1 MPKKIPIG
9 EKGKWLEEI
18 ENGKSDAA
26 IASKYKHDIR
36 TIRDGIEEVR
46 QVRDVRLARID
57 LLKEVIRKHQ
67 DRLQDELR
75 SILKDF
81 EHAYDLAPLSWYRGD
96 NSVFGENQS
105 AEESKYSRFTKRG
118 RPSVKDGVTMLDLLR
133 QHLKGDKT
141 KLWTLL
147 AQWGKAYNTY
157 LVDRG
162 LLQRKVIT
170 VLENKTG
177 YKVVDAKDPIIP
189 PLIYSHVAGDLL
201 YKSALD
207 SVEDFGRT
215 PLNEN
220 DIVAETERGV
230 VTYHNSILTEAP
242 GNEEQTRQNLIAAC
256 RDIKISVELK
266 RVLRS
271 TIALQQVEEKVK
283 PIIESI
289 LLLDFIPGRCSV
301 CQRLGL

>member
-1 MPKKIPIG
+1 MPKKISFE
-9 EKGKWLEEI
+9 EKGKWLEYYES
-18 ENGKSDAA
+18 GKSLAY
-26 IASKYKHDIR
+26 IKSKRHHDIR

-67 DRLQDELR
+67 NRLQDELR

-81 EHAYDLAPLSWYRGD
+81 EHIYDLAPLSWYRG
-96 NSVFGENQS
+96 NKSVFGENQL

-118 RPSVKDGVTMLDLLR
+118 RPSVQDSVTMLDLLR
-133 QHLKGDKT
+133 QHLRSEKT
-141 KLWTLL
+141 KLWSLL
-147 AQWGKAYNTY
+147 AQWEKAYNTY

-170 VLENKTG
+170 VLGDRTG
-177 YKVVDAKDPIIP
+177 YKVVDAKDPIMP

-207 SVEDFGRT
+207 SVEDFDRT

-220 DIVAETERGV
+220 NIVADTERGV
-230 VTYHNSILTEAP
+230 VTYHNSILAEAP
-242 GNEEQTRQNLIAAC
+242 GNEQQTRQNLIAAYC
-256 RDIKISVELK
+256 DIKISAELK

-271 TIALQQVEEKVK
+271 TMALQQAEEKVK